1 MKAAEL
7 RELTDEELDLK
18 LEELRKENLNNRFQ
32 LTTQQ
37 VENLAKVRTV
47 RRDIARVL
55 TTINQ
60 RKKTKDVQKSK

>member
-7 RELTDEELDLK
+7 RELTDEELSLK
-18 LEELRKENLNNRFQ
+18 LEELRKENMNNRFQ

-37 VENLAKVRTV
+37 LESSAKVRFV
-47 RRDIARVL
+47 RRDIARIL

-60 RKKTKDVQKSK
+60 RKKTKDVQKSQ

>member
-7 RELTDEELDLK
+7 RELTDEELNLK

-37 VENLAKVRTV
+37 LENKAVVRSV
-47 RRDIARVL
+47 RRDIARIL
-55 TTINQ
+55 TTMNQ
-60 RKKTKDVQKSK
+60 RKKSKDVQKSG

>member
-7 RELTDEELDLK
+7 RELTDEELSLK
-18 LEELRKENLNNRFQ
+18 LEELRKENMNNRFQ

-37 VENLAKVRTV
+37 LESSAKVRFV
-47 RRDIARVL
+47 RRDIARIL

-60 RKKTKDVQKSK
+60 RKKTKAVQKSQ

>member
-7 RELTDEELDLK
+7 RELTDEELNLK

-37 VENLAKVRTV
+37 LESSAKIRFV
-47 RRDIARVL
+47 RRDIARIL
-55 TTINQ
+55 TTMTQ
-60 RKKTKDVQKSK
+60 RKQAKDVQQSK

>member
-7 RELTDEELDLK
+7 RELTDEELNLK

-37 VENLAKVRTV
+37 LENKAVVRLV
-47 RRDIARVL
+47 RRDIARIL
-55 TTINQ
+55 TTMNQ
-60 RKKTKDVQKSK
+60 RKKSKDVKKSG